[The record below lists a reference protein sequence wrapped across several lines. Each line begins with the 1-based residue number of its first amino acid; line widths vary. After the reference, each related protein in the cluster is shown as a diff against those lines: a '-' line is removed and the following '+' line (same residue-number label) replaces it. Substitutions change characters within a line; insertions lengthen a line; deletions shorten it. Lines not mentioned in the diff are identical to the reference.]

1 PRCRGAPLDAL
12 HRRGGDGSRRATG
25 QPADLRRRGD
35 PPGRHHAVRGRCPE
49 SSMSHQRIERWSD
62 GRPLHAGGGGLRGR
76 EMNERHQRDLAIRL
90 PEPLGLLESQ
100 AVRLSRYLADSIYLY
115 AWAKRSV
122 KGQQSVA
129 LHELFARVAAAGE
142 ETVVEL
148 VTRAVPRGGTR
159 DGTRDSV
166 AARATRA

>member
-115 AWAKRSV
+115 AWENRSV
-122 KGQQSVA
+122 KGKLSVA
-129 LHELFARVAAAGE
+129 LNELLYSFEYAMEEDAIVLVAR
-142 ETVVEL
+142 
-148 VTRAVPRGGTR
+148 
-159 DGTRDSV
+159 
-166 AARATRA
+166 